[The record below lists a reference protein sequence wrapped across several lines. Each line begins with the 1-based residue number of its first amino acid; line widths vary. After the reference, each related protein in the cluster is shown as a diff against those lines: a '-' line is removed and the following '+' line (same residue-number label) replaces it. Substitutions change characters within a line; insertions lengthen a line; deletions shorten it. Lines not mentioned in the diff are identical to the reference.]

1 LTDTEHDLLAQ
12 SRDHLIKFLREEEK
26 KYFQRE
32 KVKDVLLRDNN
43 TGYFQMIVNDVIFS
57 LERENEEIEDQANL
71 KTYMVISPYFTNN
84 YLENLRRIPS

>member
-12 SRDHLIKFLREEEK
+12 SRDHLIKLLREEEI

-43 TGYFQMIVNDVIFS
+43 TRYFQMIVNGVIFS

-71 KTYMVISPYFTNN
+71 KTSMVISPYLTNN
-84 YLENLRRIPS
+84 YLGNLRRIPS